1 MQLQYVEIRLPRI
14 NLVGQ
19 RIGVTLV
26 VLVLSLAFA
35 RAQERVSIVGTKC
48 SMIPPKEFVFSSSF
62 SGFLN
67 EEMGASIMVS
77 ELPIPYQA
85 LVNGFTAAEL
95 KKRGMILKSKKTIDF
110 QKSKATFYMLTQQV
124 NDRIFVKQMLLF
136 GVGSQSIM
144 VNGIYPEVYKSIEP
158 QVKEALLSTRY
169 NPKQKN
175 NPLASAPYVLDV
187 AGTELKFTNYL
198 SGSYLYTIDG
208 KTPTSNPIFIVSKSI
223 DYVEPT
229 NHMKYAEERL
239 MALPGCATGI
249 IKTMKPI
256 VMDSL
261 RGFETEAECKGENG
275 HTNLIYQVILFQ
287 EQSGYFLMVGKAK
300 KETLNYPETFKKLA
314 LRIKRK

>member
-1 MQLQYVEIRLPRI
+1 
-14 NLVGQ
+14 
-19 RIGVTLV
+19 
-26 VLVLSLAFA
+26 
-35 RAQERVSIVGTKC
+35 
-48 SMIPPKEFVFSSSF
+48 
-62 SGFLN
+62 
-67 EEMGASIMVS
+67 MVS

-124 NDRIFVKQMLLF
+124 NDRVFVKQMLLF
-136 GVGSQSIM
+136 GAGKQSIM

-175 NPLASAPYVLDV
+175 DPLASASFLLDV
-187 AGTELKFTNYL
+187 AGTEFKFTNYL

-229 NHMKYAEERL
+229 NHMKFAEERL
-239 MALPGCATGI
+239 MALPGCASGL

-256 VMDSL
+256 QVDSL
-261 RGFETEAECKGENG
+261 GGFETEAECKGEKGN
-275 HTNLIYQVILFQ
+275 TDLIYQVILFQ
-287 EQSGYFLMVGKAK
+287 ERNGYFLMVGKAK
-300 KETLNYPETFKKLA
+300 KETVNYPDTFKKLA
-314 LRIKRK
+314 LRFTRK